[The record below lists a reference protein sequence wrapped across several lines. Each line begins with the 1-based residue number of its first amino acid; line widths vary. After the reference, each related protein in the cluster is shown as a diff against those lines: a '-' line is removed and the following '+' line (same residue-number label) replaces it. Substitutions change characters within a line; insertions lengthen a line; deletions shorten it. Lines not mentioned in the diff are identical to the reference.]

1 MIPSTKTLMKAAL
14 VAALLPAAASAA
26 TPFEVRYEGALPGQQ
41 NATTSFSAV
50 GIENFDAR
58 PTGFSTFTS
67 NFGTAGLISGS
78 YSNVQINP
86 ADQYG
91 GAFGGGNYAVSFST
105 YSLNI
110 TTTIPRG
117 ANFFGYW
124 LSALDSG
131 NEVSFYS
138 GGRLLFIFKPA
149 DVLAAVSGNPAFYGN
164 PNAPFLGQNTGEPY
178 IFLSFY
184 SNSRSF
190 DRIVFNQTTG
200 GGYESDNHTVGRFT
214 GPGTGTL
221 IPLINSTFPGN
232 VPEPATWAMLVLGF
246 GLVGGA
252 ARRRRALAA

>member
-1 MIPSTKTLMKAAL
+1 MRTKTMILLQAAL
-14 VAALLPAAASAA
+14 AAVAMPAAAIAA

-41 NATTSFSAV
+41 NASTTFSAV
-50 GIENFDAR
+50 GIEDFDAL
-58 PTGFSTFTS
+58 PTGFSTFIS

-105 YSLNI
+105 YSLDI

-124 LSALDSG
+124 LSALDGG

-138 GGRLLFIFKPA
+138 GGRLLFVFKPS
-149 DVLAAVSGNPAFYGN
+149 DVLAAVSGNPAFYSN
-164 PNAPFLGQNTGEPY
+164 PNAPFTGQNPGEPY

-190 DRIVFNQTTG
+190 DRIVFNQTRG

-221 IPLINSTFPGN
+221 IPLLDSSFGN
-232 VPEPATWAMLVLGF
+232 VPEPGTWAMLICGF
-246 GLVGGA
+246 GLVGA
-252 ARRRRALAA
+252 VARRRRALAA